1 MDYKGGTP
9 LENTI
14 SKYYKYQ
21 PIPKY
26 TGLEGRISVK
36 HKDVY
41 VGVEIE
47 LENVVSMLGNSVI
60 YKHVDHSLK
69 LDGIEI
75 VTIPIKMRYLEVEL
89 RRALEQVRDHALV
102 SKRCSVH
109 VHMNVRDMTL
119 EHLSNM
125 VMLYMIFERS
135 LYRLSGD
142 RWDNNFCVPL
152 AMTPDLLISWFKYEK
167 KPINWGWNKYTGLNL
182 CPIWGGE
189 SSKIGTVEFRQHKG
203 SVDVEEIMQWCNLIT
218 ALKRAAQKIQRDELL
233 AHIRTMNTTSGYWW
247 LAKEVF
253 GSWAKI
259 VTSLPTFKE
268 DIENCITNLKYVL
281 QYSLLKEK
289 KTNSNKGT
297 STMIGDFMYNFAT
310 TEGH

>member
-1 MDYKGGTP
+1 M
-9 LENTI
+9 EITI
-14 SKYYKYQ
+14 SKLFNYK

-26 TGLEGRISVK
+26 TGLEGKIRVK
-36 HKDVY
+36 HKDVF

-47 LENVVSMLGNSVI
+47 LENISLMYKNSAFTN
-60 YKHVDHSLK
+60 HVDNSLK
-69 LDGIEI
+69 LDGCEF
-75 VTIPIKMRYLEVEL
+75 VTLPIKLRYLEVEL
-89 RRALEQVRDHALV
+89 QRILDQVKDTALV
-102 SKRCSVH
+102 SQRCSIH

-135 LYRLSGD
+135 LYRVSGD
-142 RWDNNFCVPL
+142 RWNNNYCIPL
-152 AMTPDLLISWFKYEK
+152 AMTSDLLIRWFKYEK
-167 KPINWGWNKYTGLNL
+167 TYINWSWNKYTGLNL

-218 ALKRAAQKIQRDELL
+218 ALKRAAQTIQRDELL

-253 GSWAKI
+253 GNWSNML
-259 VTSLPTFKE
+259 TSLPTFKE
-268 DIENCITNLKYVL
+268 DIENCITHLKYVL
-281 QYSLLKEK
+281 QYSLLKENKTKSK
-289 KTNSNKGT
+289 KDT
-297 STMIGDFMYNFAT
+297 STN
-310 TEGH
+310 EGHE